1 MSTSPPVDPPPPV
14 LVGLSTLLDLITN
27 IVTKVTRIAAD
38 KITITICFIYKY
50 LLITDKNNI
59 YLHMNEDKSTIL
71 EKVLNAF
78 IKREYPEVKE
88 FYVNCDE
95 FNQYYVGANMLYADL
110 LSLNEKEFKK
120 KIDDISKF
128 VLTGRDNL
136 IRIYFYEKT

>member
-1 MSTSPPVDPPPPV
+1 
-14 LVGLSTLLDLITN
+14 
-27 IVTKVTRIAAD
+27 
-38 KITITICFIYKY
+38 
-50 LLITDKNNI
+50 
-59 YLHMNEDKSTIL
+59 MNEDKSTIL